1 MHAITR
7 TIGLFTEAVFLG
19 FSFALGWVAAM
30 VLLSIVL
37 V

>member
-1 MHAITR
+1 MNAISR
-7 TIGLFTEAVFLG
+7 TLGLFTEAVFYG

-30 VLLSIVL
+30 VMLSVVL

>member
-7 TIGLFTEAVFLG
+7 TIGMFSEAVFLG
-19 FSFALGWVAAM
+19 FAFALGWVAAM
-30 VLLSIVL
+30 MLLSIVL

>member
-1 MHAITR
+1 MF
-7 TIGLFTEAVFLG
+7 GEAVFYG

-30 VLLSIVL
+30 LMLSIVL